1 MSLRKTIAVL
11 LALLLAGMVMVP
23 IIGAEEQSLNE
34 QNALGKSEHIVSP
47 EHHIPPEYFKDSQPA
62 TPLSESE
69 MINIVLSEKTLD
81 KFNQDD
87 QTGIIE
93 IPISYLDLNT
103 KFTLSENNQNRFV
116 ENDIRDG
123 DIIVLVRMPKVMYD
137 RFVATS
143 KNGIIALPASYF
155 SRYYKNFADLESNI
169 RQDGDAIAIGFSDDP
184 VLAER
189 SKVSTSAN
197 MTEEIQG
204 VERSGLKS
212 LLKHAQAPDTWHV
225 ERLFFN
231 RIYTA
236 DSYDYLIGQITP
248 ESWSVSGNSNT
259 YYAPM
264 EREYYLN
271 DQYYLTEHKDA
282 IEVVVNY
289 DHFTDNTTSPK
300 VTFFPAIYDD
310 GSDITDIDDWE
321 NSGEGII
328 ELTPGTFPDSYGYH
342 VQISNGKYYITFENM
357 SSLEW
362 YDQYVY
368 NDQDNPST
376 TFTDFAGSA
385 EFYQLNSPITD
396 TFDAETRPIDEWAH
410 DATLSSWRKPVDVW
424 QYAYADSHPNFVDV
438 YWFRSGANSDNI
450 GTVSYLSSA

>member
-11 LALLLAGMVMVP
+11 LALLLAGMVVVP
-23 IIGAEEQSLNE
+23 IVGAEEQSLNE

-123 DIIVLVRMPKVMYD
+123 DTIVLVRMPKVMYD

-143 KNGIIALPASYF
+143 KNGIITLPASYF
-155 SRYYKNFADLESNI
+155 SRYYKNLADLESNI

-189 SKVSTSAN
+189 SKVSASAN
-197 MTEEIQG
+197 MTQEIQG
-204 VERSGLKS
+204 AERSGLKS
-212 LLKHAQAPDTWHV
+212 LLKNAQAPDTWHS
-225 ERLFFN
+225 EWIFFN
-231 RIYTA
+231 RIYEA

-248 ESWSVSGNSNT
+248 ESWSISGNNDDFW
-259 YYAPM
+259 APQ

-271 DQYYLTEHKDA
+271 SGRQDA
-282 IEVVVNY
+282 IEIVVNY
-289 DHFTDNTTSPK
+289 DKHTDVNNPK
-300 VTFFPAIYDD
+300 VTFFPAVYDNN
-310 GSDITDIDDWE
+310 SSAPIPLETWE
-321 NSGEGII
+321 NSGEEIML
-328 ELTPGTFPDSYGYH
+328 LTPGTFPDSYGYH

-357 SSLEW
+357 SSFEW

-376 TFTDFAGSA
+376 TFTEIAGSS
-385 EFYQLNSPITD
+385 EFHQMTSPITD
-396 TFDAETRPIDEWAH
+396 TFDAVTRPIDEWAY

-424 QYAYADSHPNFVDV
+424 QYAYADTHPNFVDV
-438 YWFRSGANSDNI
+438 YWFRSGANSDNL
-450 GTVSYLSSA
+450 GTVSYLSSASA